1 MRNRT
6 MGGTS
11 IPGKIQ
17 VHNGVGLKTG
27 LALEEYYDLLNEIS
41 DGLYV
46 VDELGEILYANR
58 ALAHILGFKKPDEV
72 IGRRVQDFIDHEPH
86 DELIAEYTRGTGE
99 EEISS
104 TITTKILRS
113 DGVATYVDVWLGK
126 QKATNAP
133 LRRRGIVRDI
143 TEWKTAEKEL
153 RKSEALYHSVVEFSP
168 DAIVLTTMDGRIV
181 TMNAKA
187 VVLYGLQERL
197 EPLDFS
203 IMDFIAPEEH
213 ARGEEQFQRLI
224 ADGSSFSNE
233 EYRLQRQ
240 DGTIFWGEASAKY
253 ISVMDDEP
261 GVFLFLS
268 RDISER
274 KAAEANLKSLSVTDE
289 LTGLYN
295 RRGFT
300 LMAEQELAHARRS
313 KNHMA
318 LLFFDMDKMKFIND
332 SFGHA
337 EGDAALQATAAIMR
351 RTFRDSDI
359 IARWGGDEFVV
370 LALDIPEGCI
380 PILVDRFHKALEL
393 HNQREN
399 AQYEILFSVGVSDYD
414 PESQANL
421 QKLVVLADRAMYQE
435 KHSKPSHSSGSE
447 PSDTARGAR

>member
-1 MRNRT
+1 
-6 MGGTS
+6 MGDTS
-11 IPGKIQ
+11 IPGKNQ
-17 VHNGVGLKTG
+17 VHNCVGLKTG
-27 LALEEYYDLLNEIS
+27 LGFEEYYDLLNEIS

-46 VDELGEILYANR
+46 VDELGGILYANR
-58 ALAHILGFKKPDEV
+58 ALAHILGFEKPSEV
-72 IGRRVQDFIDHEPH
+72 IGRKVQEFIDPEPYHELV
-86 DELIAEYTRGTGE
+86 EKYAKETGG

-104 TITTKILRS
+104 TITAKIRRS
-113 DGVATYVDVWLGK
+113 DGVATYVNLWLGK
-126 QKATNAP
+126 RKATDAP
-133 LRRRGIVRDI
+133 SRRRGIVRDI
-143 TEWKTAEKEL
+143 TEWKTAEERL
-153 RKSEALYHSVVEFSP
+153 RRSEALYHSVVEFSP
-168 DAIVLTTMDGRIV
+168 DAIALTTMDGRII

-187 VVLYGLQERL
+187 VVLYGLREKL

-213 ARGEEQFQRLI
+213 VRGEAQFQRLI

-240 DGTIFWGEASAKY
+240 DGTIFWGEASARY
-253 ISVMDDEP
+253 ISVLDDEP

-274 KAAEANLKSLSVTDE
+274 KAAEANLKNLSVTDE

-300 LMAEQELAHARRS
+300 LMAEQELLHARRS

-318 LLFFDMDKMKFIND
+318 LLFFDMDKMKSIND
-332 SFGHA
+332 SFGHT
-337 EGDAALQATAAIMR
+337 EGDVALQATAAIMR
-351 RTFRDSDI
+351 RIFRNSDI
-359 IARWGGDEFVV
+359 IARWGGDEFIV

-380 PILVDRFHKALEL
+380 PTLVDRFHKALEL

-399 AQYEILFSVGVSDYD
+399 AQYGILFSVGISTYD
-414 PESQANL
+414 PEEPLSL

-435 KHSKPSHSSGSE
+435 KRNKPSHMSESE
-447 PSDTARGAR
+447 PSDTTKR